1 MRALPRVG
9 RTLAGVAYRWLAA
22 ERRRRR
28 EKRVTQSHTVPGS
41 SRAGS
46 RVSLPRGQ
54 VPAERVLWQDVA
66 GERQTET
73 CASRYS
79 RLVLMDGGLPL
90 GYRRE

>member
-9 RTLAGVAYRWLAA
+9 STLAGVAYRWLAA

-28 EKRVTQSHTVPGS
+28 EKRVTHTVPGS

-66 GERQTET
+66 GERQT
-73 CASRYS
+73 
-79 RLVLMDGGLPL
+79 L
-90 GYRRE
+90 